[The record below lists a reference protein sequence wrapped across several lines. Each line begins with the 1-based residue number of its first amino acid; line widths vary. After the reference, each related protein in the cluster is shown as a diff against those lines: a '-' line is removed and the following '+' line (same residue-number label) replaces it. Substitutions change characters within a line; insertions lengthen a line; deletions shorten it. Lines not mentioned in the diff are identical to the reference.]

1 MANIDLEVE
10 SIESLGALMTS
21 GEITARSLTQHCL
34 DQIDKYDPT
43 VNAILE
49 LNPDALDIADV
60 LDAERANGKTRGPLH
75 GMPILV
81 KDNFDTGDKMMTT
94 AGSLAM
100 VGAPALND
108 AHVVHKLRQAGAVLL
123 GKTNLSEWA
132 NFRSTGSSSGWSS
145 RGGQTCNAYDHLR
158 TPGGSSSG
166 SAVAVAMG
174 FCVAA
179 IGTETDGSIVS
190 PSAMNSVVGIK
201 PTVGL
206 VSRAGIIPI
215 SHSQDTA
222 GPIARSVADA
232 VAVLTAIAGPD
243 GNDNATT
250 VSSASQKNIEKLTLQ
265 TGALDGARIGIA
277 RNYCG
282 YHPGV
287 DGVFADAVNDLLACG
302 AVIVDDLDLTPMT
315 DIR

>member
-1 MANIDLEVE
+1 
-10 SIESLGALMTS
+10 MTNT
-21 GEITARSLTQHCL
+21 IP
-34 DQIDKYDPT
+34 KVNT
-43 VNAILE
+43 VLE
-49 LNPDALDIADV
+49 LNPDALDIAGV
-60 LDAERANGKTRGPLH
+60 LDAERTNGNTREPLH
-75 GMPILV
+75 GIPILV
-81 KDNFDTGDKMMTT
+81 KDNLDTGDKMMTT

-100 VGAPALND
+100 VGAPAPND

-145 RGGQTCNAYDHLR
+145 RGSQTCNAYDHLR

-190 PSAMNSVVGIK
+190 PTAMNSVVGIK

-215 SHSQDTA
+215 
-222 GPIARSVADA
+222 V
-232 VAVLTAIAGPD
+232 
-243 GNDNATT
+243 
-250 VSSASQKNIEKLTLQ
+250 
-265 TGALDGARIGIA
+265 RIPPV
-277 RNYCG
+277 RWR
-282 YHPGV
+282 
-287 DGVFADAVNDLLACG
+287 DRLLM
-302 AVIVDDLDLTPMT
+302 LL
-315 DIR
+315 